1 MANEKAAP
9 PFGNLTAGKKAPAFT
24 GIDQNGE
31 AIALKDYAG
40 KNVIIYFYPKDD
52 TPTCTAQACN
62 LRDNYSNLLQDGF
75 EIIGISPDPAKKHKK
90 FEDKYELPF
99 ALVADEDHSIAEKYG
114 VWGTK
119 KFMGKVYDGIHRT
132 TFLIDDKGKIKNIIT
147 KPDAKNHTDEIL
159 AAWYE

>member
-1 MANEKAAP
+1 MANEKQVT
-9 PFGNLTAGKKAPAFT
+9 PFGNLTTGKAAPAFK

-31 AIALKDYAG
+31 EITLKNFAG
-40 KNVIIYFYPKDD
+40 KKVVIYFYPKDD
-52 TPTCTAQACN
+52 TPTCTEQACN
-62 LRDNYSNLLQDGF
+62 LRDNYTNLLQDGF
-75 EIIGISPDPAKKHKK
+75 EIIGISPDPVKKHKK

-132 TFLIDDKGKIKNIIT
+132 TFLIDENGKIKNIIT
-147 KPDAKNHTDEIL
+147 KPNAKNHTDEIL